1 MRLPLLLHRRSNA
14 VDVFGGRVAR
24 LRNDPH
30 WDGSPFEAADIRWDG
45 DDGLQTIS
53 LFETRDEVPE
63 VPEVPDKVLDTALEK
78 VEALMK
84 KKEFE
89 AFVEAVPSELPA
101 LFLYDAVVPVR
112 MELRLVRD
120 RLKNGWREECC
131 VRSRYYRSIT
141 AVKGDLRLIAANC
154 LKYNEA
160 NSPLAAEAKAL
171 EAEVDRLF
179 EEKEEEV
186 ALPAGKE
193 SEIGEEVEGILGALR
208 NLLEPVASVLE
219 TPLPPYLVSYSSL
232 LYVCCSVP
240 VLPLT
245 SPSVNCVHPI
255 TWSDV
260 ALKTHHH
267 LYFTFSAF
275 YHDCR
280 SLLATLRALHATAMA
295 ALPSAE
301 QQVRDLFAGRG
312 VDLWWSS

>member
-1 MRLPLLLHRRSNA
+1 MRLSLLLHRRSNA
-14 VDVFGGRVAR
+14 VEVFGGRVAR

-53 LFETRDEVPE
+53 LFETRDEVNGVPS
-63 VPEVPDKVLDTALEK
+63 VPEVPGKVPEVPGKVPGKVPDTALEK
-78 VEALMK
+78 VEALMRK
-84 KKEFE
+84 REFE

-112 MELRLVRD
+112 MELRLVCD
-120 RLKNGWREECC
+120 RLKNGWCEGCC

-141 AVKGDLRLIAANC
+141 AVKGDLHLIAANC

-160 NSPLAAEAKAL
+160 DSPLAAEAKAL

-179 EEKEEEV
+179 EEKEEEE

-219 TPLPPYLVSYSSL
+219 TPLPPYLVSYSSQL
-232 LYVCCSVP
+232 
-240 VLPLT
+240 
-245 SPSVNCVHPI
+245 
-255 TWSDV
+255 
-260 ALKTHHH
+260 
-267 LYFTFSAF
+267 
-275 YHDCR
+275 
-280 SLLATLRALHATAMA
+280 
-295 ALPSAE
+295 
-301 QQVRDLFAGRG
+301 
-312 VDLWWSS
+312 

>member
-1 MRLPLLLHRRSNA
+1 MRLSLLLHPRSNT
-14 VDVFGGRVAR
+14 VEVFGGRVAR

-63 VPEVPDKVLDTALEK
+63 VNGVPEVPDTALEK
-78 VEALMK
+78 VEALMRK
-84 KKEFE
+84 REFE

-120 RLKNGWREECC
+120 RLKNGWCEGCC

-141 AVKGDLRLIAANC
+141 AVKGDLHLIAANC

-160 NSPLAAEAKAL
+160 DSPLAAEAKAL
-171 EAEVDRLF
+171 EEEVDQLF
-179 EEKEEEV
+179 EEKEEEE

-219 TPLPPYLVSYSSL
+219 TPLPPYLVSYSSQL
-232 LYVCCSVP
+232 
-240 VLPLT
+240 
-245 SPSVNCVHPI
+245 
-255 TWSDV
+255 
-260 ALKTHHH
+260 
-267 LYFTFSAF
+267 
-275 YHDCR
+275 
-280 SLLATLRALHATAMA
+280 
-295 ALPSAE
+295 
-301 QQVRDLFAGRG
+301 
-312 VDLWWSS
+312 

>member
-1 MRLPLLLHRRSNA
+1 MRLSLLLHPRSNA
-14 VDVFGGRVAR
+14 VEVFGGHVAR

-53 LFETRDEVPE
+53 LFETRYKVNGVPAEVPAG
-63 VPEVPDKVLDTALEK
+63 VPDTALEK
-78 VEALMK
+78 VEALMRK
-84 KKEFE
+84 REFE

-120 RLKNGWREECC
+120 RLKNGWCEGCC

-141 AVKGDLRLIAANC
+141 AVKGDLHLIAANC

-171 EAEVDRLF
+171 EEEVDQLF
-179 EEKEEEV
+179 EEKEEEE

-219 TPLPPYLVSYSSL
+219 TPLPPYLVSYSSQL
-232 LYVCCSVP
+232 
-240 VLPLT
+240 
-245 SPSVNCVHPI
+245 
-255 TWSDV
+255 
-260 ALKTHHH
+260 
-267 LYFTFSAF
+267 
-275 YHDCR
+275 
-280 SLLATLRALHATAMA
+280 
-295 ALPSAE
+295 
-301 QQVRDLFAGRG
+301 
-312 VDLWWSS
+312 

>member
-1 MRLPLLLHRRSNA
+1 MRLSLLLHSRSNT
-14 VDVFGGRVAR
+14 VEVFGGRVAR

-63 VPEVPDKVLDTALEK
+63 VNGVPEVPDTALEK
-78 VEALMK
+78 VEALMRK
-84 KKEFE
+84 REFE

-120 RLKNGWREECC
+120 RLKNGWCEGCC

-141 AVKGDLRLIAANC
+141 AVKGDLHLIAANC

-160 NSPLAAEAKAL
+160 DSPLAAEAKAL
-171 EAEVDRLF
+171 EEEVDQLF
-179 EEKEEEV
+179 EEKEEEE

-219 TPLPPYLVSYSSL
+219 TPLPPYLVSYSSQL
-232 LYVCCSVP
+232 
-240 VLPLT
+240 
-245 SPSVNCVHPI
+245 
-255 TWSDV
+255 
-260 ALKTHHH
+260 
-267 LYFTFSAF
+267 
-275 YHDCR
+275 
-280 SLLATLRALHATAMA
+280 
-295 ALPSAE
+295 
-301 QQVRDLFAGRG
+301 
-312 VDLWWSS
+312 

>member
-1 MRLPLLLHRRSNA
+1 MRLSLLLHRRSNA
-14 VDVFGGRVAR
+14 VEVFGGRVAR

-53 LFETRDEVPE
+53 LFETRDEVNGVPS
-63 VPEVPDKVLDTALEK
+63 VPEVPGKVPEVPGKVPGKVPDTALEK
-78 VEALMK
+78 VEALMRK
-84 KKEFE
+84 REFE

-120 RLKNGWREECC
+120 RLKNGWCEGCC
-131 VRSRYYRSIT
+131 VRGRYYRSIT
-141 AVKGDLRLIAANC
+141 AVKGDLHLIAANC

-160 NSPLAAEAKAL
+160 DSPLAAEAKAL

-179 EEKEEEV
+179 EEKEEEE

-219 TPLPPYLVSYSSL
+219 TPLPPYLVSYSSQL
-232 LYVCCSVP
+232 
-240 VLPLT
+240 
-245 SPSVNCVHPI
+245 
-255 TWSDV
+255 
-260 ALKTHHH
+260 
-267 LYFTFSAF
+267 
-275 YHDCR
+275 
-280 SLLATLRALHATAMA
+280 
-295 ALPSAE
+295 
-301 QQVRDLFAGRG
+301 
-312 VDLWWSS
+312 

>member
-1 MRLPLLLHRRSNA
+1 MRLSLLLHPRSNA
-14 VDVFGGRVAR
+14 VEVFGGRVAR

-63 VPEVPDKVLDTALEK
+63 VNGVSEVPAEVPGKVPGKVPDTALEK
-78 VEALMK
+78 VEALMRK
-84 KKEFE
+84 REFE

-120 RLKNGWREECC
+120 RLKNGWCEGCC

-141 AVKGDLRLIAANC
+141 AVKGDLHLIAANC

-160 NSPLAAEAKAL
+160 DSPLAAEAKAL
-171 EAEVDRLF
+171 EAEVDQLF

-219 TPLPPYLVSYSSL
+219 TPLPPYLVSYSSQL
-232 LYVCCSVP
+232 
-240 VLPLT
+240 
-245 SPSVNCVHPI
+245 
-255 TWSDV
+255 
-260 ALKTHHH
+260 
-267 LYFTFSAF
+267 
-275 YHDCR
+275 
-280 SLLATLRALHATAMA
+280 
-295 ALPSAE
+295 
-301 QQVRDLFAGRG
+301 
-312 VDLWWSS
+312 

>member
-1 MRLPLLLHRRSNA
+1 MRLSLLLHSRSNA
-14 VDVFGGRVAR
+14 VEVFGGHVAR

-53 LFETRDEVPE
+53 LFETRYEVNGVPGKVPE
-63 VPEVPDKVLDTALEK
+63 VPDTALEK
-78 VEALMK
+78 VEALMRK
-84 KKEFE
+84 REFE

-120 RLKNGWREECC
+120 RLKNGWCEGCC

-141 AVKGDLRLIAANC
+141 AVKGDLHLIAANC

-171 EAEVDRLF
+171 EEEVDQLF
-179 EEKEEEV
+179 EEKEEEE

-208 NLLEPVASVLE
+208 NLLEPVVSVLE
-219 TPLPPYLVSYSSL
+219 TPLPPYLVSYSSQL
-232 LYVCCSVP
+232 
-240 VLPLT
+240 
-245 SPSVNCVHPI
+245 
-255 TWSDV
+255 
-260 ALKTHHH
+260 
-267 LYFTFSAF
+267 
-275 YHDCR
+275 
-280 SLLATLRALHATAMA
+280 
-295 ALPSAE
+295 
-301 QQVRDLFAGRG
+301 
-312 VDLWWSS
+312 

>member
-1 MRLPLLLHRRSNA
+1 MRLSLLLHPRSNT
-14 VDVFGGRVAR
+14 VEVFGGRVAR

-53 LFETRDEVPE
+53 LFETRDEVNGVPS
-63 VPEVPDKVLDTALEK
+63 VPEVPGKVPEVPDTALEK
-78 VEALMK
+78 VEALMRK
-84 KKEFE
+84 REFE

-120 RLKNGWREECC
+120 RLKNGWCEGCC

-141 AVKGDLRLIAANC
+141 AVKGDLHLIAANC

-171 EAEVDRLF
+171 EEEVDQLF
-179 EEKEEEV
+179 EEKEEEE

-219 TPLPPYLVSYSSL
+219 TPLPPYLVSYSSQL
-232 LYVCCSVP
+232 
-240 VLPLT
+240 
-245 SPSVNCVHPI
+245 
-255 TWSDV
+255 
-260 ALKTHHH
+260 
-267 LYFTFSAF
+267 
-275 YHDCR
+275 
-280 SLLATLRALHATAMA
+280 
-295 ALPSAE
+295 
-301 QQVRDLFAGRG
+301 
-312 VDLWWSS
+312 

>member
-1 MRLPLLLHRRSNA
+1 MRLSLLLHSRSNT
-14 VDVFGGRVAR
+14 VEVFGGRVAR

-53 LFETRDEVPE
+53 LFETRYEVNGVPGKVPE
-63 VPEVPDKVLDTALEK
+63 VPDTALEK
-78 VEALMK
+78 VEALMRK
-84 KKEFE
+84 REFE

-120 RLKNGWREECC
+120 RLKNGWCEGCC

-141 AVKGDLRLIAANC
+141 AVKGDLHLIAANC

-160 NSPLAAEAKAL
+160 DSPLAAEAKAL
-171 EAEVDRLF
+171 EEEVDQLF
-179 EEKEEEV
+179 EEKEEEE

-219 TPLPPYLVSYSSL
+219 TPLPPYLVSYSSQL
-232 LYVCCSVP
+232 
-240 VLPLT
+240 
-245 SPSVNCVHPI
+245 
-255 TWSDV
+255 
-260 ALKTHHH
+260 
-267 LYFTFSAF
+267 
-275 YHDCR
+275 
-280 SLLATLRALHATAMA
+280 
-295 ALPSAE
+295 
-301 QQVRDLFAGRG
+301 
-312 VDLWWSS
+312 

>member
-1 MRLPLLLHRRSNA
+1 MRLSLLLHSRSNT
-14 VDVFGGRVAR
+14 VEVFGGRVAR

-63 VPEVPDKVLDTALEK
+63 VNGVPEVPDTALEK
-78 VEALMK
+78 VEALMRK
-84 KKEFE
+84 REFE

-120 RLKNGWREECC
+120 RLKNGWCEGCC

-141 AVKGDLRLIAANC
+141 AVKGDLHLIAANC

-171 EAEVDRLF
+171 EEEVDQLF
-179 EEKEEEV
+179 EEKEEEE

-219 TPLPPYLVSYSSL
+219 TPLPPYLVSYSSQL
-232 LYVCCSVP
+232 
-240 VLPLT
+240 
-245 SPSVNCVHPI
+245 
-255 TWSDV
+255 
-260 ALKTHHH
+260 
-267 LYFTFSAF
+267 
-275 YHDCR
+275 
-280 SLLATLRALHATAMA
+280 
-295 ALPSAE
+295 
-301 QQVRDLFAGRG
+301 
-312 VDLWWSS
+312 

>member
-1 MRLPLLLHRRSNA
+1 MRLSLLLHPRSNA
-14 VDVFGGRVAR
+14 VEVFGGHVAR

-63 VPEVPDKVLDTALEK
+63 VNGVSEVPAEVPGKVPEVPDTALEK
-78 VEALMK
+78 VEALMRK
-84 KKEFE
+84 REFE

-120 RLKNGWREECC
+120 RLKNGWCEGCG

-141 AVKGDLRLIAANC
+141 AVKGDLHLIAANC

-171 EAEVDRLF
+171 EEEVDQLF
-179 EEKEEEV
+179 EEKEEEE

-208 NLLEPVASVLE
+208 NLLEPVVSVLE
-219 TPLPPYLVSYSSL
+219 TPLPPYLVSYSSQL
-232 LYVCCSVP
+232 
-240 VLPLT
+240 
-245 SPSVNCVHPI
+245 
-255 TWSDV
+255 
-260 ALKTHHH
+260 
-267 LYFTFSAF
+267 
-275 YHDCR
+275 
-280 SLLATLRALHATAMA
+280 
-295 ALPSAE
+295 
-301 QQVRDLFAGRG
+301 
-312 VDLWWSS
+312 